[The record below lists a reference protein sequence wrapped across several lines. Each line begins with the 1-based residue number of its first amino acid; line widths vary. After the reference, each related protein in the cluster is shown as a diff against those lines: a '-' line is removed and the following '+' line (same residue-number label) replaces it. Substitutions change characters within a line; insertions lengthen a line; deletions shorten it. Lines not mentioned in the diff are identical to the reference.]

1 MTGRPLDDVRSVHL
15 RGGTFYLVFFA
26 ALGVYLPFLNVYFHR
41 LGMSGE
47 QIGLLSAV
55 LPAVILLTATP
66 VTVLADRRSW
76 HHRLLVAG
84 TVGTIGGL
92 IALAVPTAF
101 WGVLFAMLLFAVSF
115 SALPALSDTLVAG
128 MAARRGL
135 NFGDMRLWGSI
146 GFAALSIASG
156 AVWGRT
162 GYRPM
167 FLTAAALYLLSLW
180 FIRRLERR
188 PVVRGRERVSPRVI
202 AGDPFLLVIM
212 VSTFLVMA
220 AYGMDATFSG
230 IYMTSLGGT
239 GLFVGLLFGLS
250 AVFELPSMRYTGHII
265 HRLGG
270 PGTLTLA
277 YGLYAVT
284 YGGFALAR
292 SPGVL
297 LALCVTRG
305 LAFGLFY
312 AGTVRIINERTP
324 PQWAATV
331 QGVMNGVA
339 FGLARLISAPF
350 GGWIFDAYGAAAIYL
365 VCFGAS
371 IAAVLVM
378 GGGGLT
384 GVGERA
390 APHADEPAALERR
403 A

>member
-15 RGGTFYLVFFA
+15 RGGTFYLIFFA
-26 ALGVYLPFLNVYFHR
+26 AVGVYLPFLNVYFRR

-66 VTVLADRRSW
+66 VTILADRRSW
-76 HHRLLVAG
+76 HHRLLAAG

-101 WGVLFAMLLFAVSF
+101 WGVLAAMLLFAVSF

-128 MAARRGL
+128 MAARRDL

-146 GFAALSIASG
+146 GFATLSIASG
-156 AVWGRT
+156 AVWART

-188 PVVRGRERVSPRVI
+188 PPVHIRERVSPRVI
-202 AGDPFLLVIM
+202 AGDPFLVVIM

-250 AVFELPSMRYTGHII
+250 AMFELPSMRYTGHII

-270 PGTLTLA
+270 PGTLMLA

-292 SPGVL
+292 TPGVL

-324 PQWAATV
+324 PQWAATI

-339 FGLARLISAPF
+339 FGLSRLISAPL
-350 GGWIFDAYGAAAIYL
+350 GGWIFDFYGAAAIYV

-378 GGGGLT
+378 GSGRLT

-390 APHADEPAALERR
+390 APHAGEPAALERR